1 MQEQVAVVSRR
12 PGRRLTILYPLHSI
26 HHPCSGRCIDPT
38 SPRAI
43 CMYAAT
49 DPFWTRN
56 ASGGDMYMGGNEML
70 RARVVLRPQCT
81 IPRRASR
88 PELVLPVSADTH
100 TFTIADKGLPSR
112 RTAALLLRVEPPFA
126 QPCAAVGRGTS
137 PPP

>member
-1 MQEQVAVVSRR
+1 
-12 PGRRLTILYPLHSI
+12 
-26 HHPCSGRCIDPT
+26 
-38 SPRAI
+38 
-43 CMYAAT
+43 MYAAT

-126 QPCAAVGRGTS
+126 QPCAAVGRGTT